1 VSNTILNWTSRVDI
15 AARIAECRRP
25 QDRNELTVPDDCH
38 LPFGKA
44 EAQAKAARW
53 FWHSCII

>member
-1 VSNTILNWTSRVDI
+1 MSNTILNWTSRVDI

-25 QDRNELTVPDDCH
+25 ENWNELTSDYH

-44 EAQAKAARW
+44 EAQAKATRW
-53 FWHSCII
+53 LWQSCII